1 MNTDLR
7 KRAKKDFEKYFC
19 SLMINAG
26 FRKTMGNVRKQ
37 KF

>member
-7 KRAKKDFEKYFC
+7 KRAKKDFEKDFC

>member
-1 MNTDLR
+1 MNTDLI
-7 KRAKKDFEKYFC
+7 KRAKKDFEKDFC

-37 KF
+37 RF